1 MGQLD
6 DVQQQINNEKCVEEA
21 HELAAAARAPRE
33 QLPHHL
39 QVAARAGGAIAKV
52 DSEAELAEAECT
64 LAWLWFVLAPVQFSL
79 STFLFVLLRD
89 QVGTSAV
96 DTPFFFAAFFQL
108 CGYCASSCILIRCCC
123 AARTDAKRLVR
134 ALSFLNLALSLIQ
147 LVIFAT
153 FPFFLTVDAAGSS
166 IEGCALALAL
176 CHALGAASFIAH
188 LNLKRLLRY
197 RLSRPAGGSPGEGAW
212 LLQSR

>member
-6 DVQQQINNEKCVEEA
+6 DAEQQINNEKCVEEA
-21 HELAAAARAPRE
+21 HELAAAARD
-33 QLPHHL
+33 
-39 QVAARAGGAIAKV
+39 AAKAEA
-52 DSEAELAEAECT
+52 AELAEAECI
-64 LAWLWFVLAPVQFSL
+64 LALLWFILAPVLLSL
-79 STFLFVLLRD
+79 SIFLFVLLRD

-96 DTPFFFAAFFQL
+96 GILFYSAAFFLL

-123 AARTDAKRLVR
+123 AAQTDAKR
-134 ALSFLNLALSLIQ
+134 ALSIFNLALSLIQ
-147 LVIFAT
+147 LALLAT
-153 FPFFLTVDAAGSS
+153 LPFFSYTKVDAAGSS
-166 IEGCALALAL
+166 LAGCALALAL